1 MVRTAAIR
9 GIRKHHLIIY
19 SEEESMIKLLKS
31 MDKFAKDNNLYR
43 CFCGPSDSQATK
55 LLHKLEWYNGNIEP
69 YLCSNDN
76 HRIKQK
82 NTSPTQNEKDVTN
95 YCSKVMENI
104 ANNADSKPVCCMD
117 FLINDIGHNSLTQ
130 ALTIEKAY
138 NDDRIAGFMYCTYKT
153 DVLLE
158 SNTQDL
164 IELFE
169 IHDQIFILKKEEVYK
184 LHVTKENVHKLFLN

>member
-1 MVRTAAIR
+1 
-9 GIRKHHLIIY
+9 
-19 SEEESMIKLLKS
+19 
-31 MDKFAKDNNLYR
+31 
-43 CFCGPSDSQATK
+43 
-55 LLHKLEWYNGNIEP
+55 
-69 YLCSNDN
+69 
-76 HRIKQK
+76 
-82 NTSPTQNEKDVTN
+82 
-95 YCSKVMENI
+95 
-104 ANNADSKPVCCMD
+104 MD